1 MLTWGTFGLWRIEH
15 RACYCNNEWYDPTFT
30 SSPQL
35 TEWTDAKDNG
45 RVGFGICWVRMF
57 FFFAEPLSQFVM
69 KSAMIGRWAFLCLY
83 SVTLMITPPVLSVW
97 AGDECDLWPFCI
109 HYVSTGQNPSLNC
122 RCSLPTAPLTF
133 VWQNA
138 LWVMYYC
145 VGVTNFGD

>member
-1 MLTWGTFGLWRIEH
+1 MLTWGTFGLWHIEH
-15 RACYCNNEWYDPTFT
+15 RACYCNNEWCAPT
-30 SSPQL
+30 SPPHHNWQSGQMPKITGESGL
-35 TEWTDAKDNG
+35 GYAESG
-45 RVGFGICWVRMF
+45 C